1 MSDGLRAERSP
12 MSELKEQKYHKW
24 ITEADILDSKRV
36 AFSTLIV
43 GYVCTCTGESI
54 ELVVMLSGSRLR
66 H

>member
-36 AFSTLIV
+36 TFSTLIV
-43 GYVCTCTGESI
+43 EYV
-54 ELVVMLSGSRLR
+54 RLQASQLKLW
-66 H
+66 